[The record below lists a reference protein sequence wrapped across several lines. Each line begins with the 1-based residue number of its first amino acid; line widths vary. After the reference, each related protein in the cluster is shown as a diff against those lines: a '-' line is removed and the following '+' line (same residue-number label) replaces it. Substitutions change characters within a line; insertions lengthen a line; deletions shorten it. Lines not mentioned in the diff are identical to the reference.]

1 MNIGI
6 NLNGF
11 WPGRI
16 GGVETYVRN
25 LIENLQLIDLSNS
38 YILLCHEEIMT
49 EIPIVNK
56 NFNVKMSS
64 YRKSSMKKLFRS
76 ILWNTL
82 RIDPLRA
89 MPRYLNCDVI
99 HHPFSLIHREWS
111 KFPSVL
117 TFHDM
122 QHEYYPEY
130 FSHDELRRRRDS
142 FRRSALAAT
151 RIIAI
156 SQYSRKGLMEFYG
169 IPKEKIDVIYFGCS
183 PIFKRATDGTRMAE
197 VRDKY
202 LLTRPFLYYPAA
214 TWPHK
219 NHKNLFV
226 ALKALIEG
234 DRFDGELVL
243 SGMAT
248 NDQENVLAEIS
259 RLGLSGNVRVL
270 GHVNYEDIPYIYA
283 LARVM
288 VFPSMF
294 EGFGL
299 PLVESMAAGCPV
311 ACSSAASIPEVVGD
325 AAAMFD
331 PKDVKEMEEV
341 IGKVWESESLRS
353 ELKGKGI
360 ERAVLFSWHE
370 TAQQTLDVYRR
381 AVS

>member
-16 GGVETYVRN
+16 GGAETYVRN
-25 LIENLQLIDLSNS
+25 LIDNLQLIDHSNS
-38 YILLCHEEIMT
+38 YTLLCHEEIMA
-49 EIPIVNK
+49 EIPIASK
-56 NFNVKMSS
+56 NFSIRMSS
-64 YRKSSMKKLFRS
+64 FRKSSMKKLFWS

-99 HHPFSLIHREWS
+99 HHPFALIHREWNRL
-111 KFPSVL
+111 PSVL
-117 TFHDM
+117 TFFDL

-130 FSHDELRRRRDS
+130 FSRDELLKRRDNY
-142 FRRSALAAT
+142 RRSALAAT

-156 SQYSRKGLMEFYG
+156 SQYSKKSLMEFYG
-169 IPKEKIDVIYFGCS
+169 IPEEKIDVIYLGSS
-183 PIFKRATDGTRMAE
+183 PVFKQATDEMRMAE

-202 LLTRPFLYYPAA
+202 FFTKPFLYYPAA

-219 NHKNLFV
+219 NHKNLFL
-226 ALKALIEG
+226 ALKAITEKG
-234 DRFDGELVL
+234 TFDGELVL
-243 SGMAT
+243 TGVAT
-248 NDQENVLAEIS
+248 DDYETVLAEIS
-259 RLGLSGNVRVL
+259 RLGLSESVRIL
-270 GHVNYEDIPYIYA
+270 GHVSYEDIPYIYA

-288 VFPSMF
+288 VFPSLF
-294 EGFGL
+294 EGFGI
-299 PLVESMAAGCPV
+299 PLVESMTAGCPI
-311 ACSSAASIPEVVGD
+311 ACSNAASIPEVVGN

-331 PKDVKEMEEV
+331 PNDFKEMEKV
-341 IGKVWESESLRS
+341 IKKVWESESLRS

-360 ERAVLFSWHE
+360 ERAGLFNWHD
-370 TAQQTLDVYRR
+370 TAQQTLDVYQR